1 MKKFFA
7 VSGVSTTGGSGW
19 LKATLYS
26 SVLRNVPEG
35 IFNLRNIAIAKA
47 VMWILLASPKEAI
60 YQKRVYC

>member
-7 VSGVSTTGGSGW
+7 VSGVSPTGGSGW

-26 SVLRNVPEG
+26 SVLRNVSEG

-47 VMWILLASPKEAI
+47 VMLASPKEAI
-60 YQKRVYC
+60 YPNKVSC